1 MLPLSQ
7 ARWLPKQILWG
18 QAKPRE
24 PPSHRG
30 AFPNDEP
37 PVERP
42 PTPPMPLGAK
52 PLKLAGTFRFFH
64 PLRIFTDCE
73 EGEDDGQWLSMPEL
87 ANKRVDVKLFGLRQL
102 TIHVSDMQLALEGTF
117 CHVLIGAP
125 AVSPKDKL
133 VEVCGAGKTY
143 RKFKIDRTCIKPR
156 REGNNQERLAQVETR
171 VVVIGPDIKFVGTRI
186 GQYGQTVLTWP
197 HRYGESVVAVK
208 FEEGAGS
215 FFHES
220 SLCMAKNEKILKD
233 NKVFEQTTFPNYD
246 YFQ

>member
-1 MLPLSQ
+1 MATEANTLG
-7 ARWLPKQILWG
+7 AG
-18 QAKPRE
+18 QAARASQ
-24 PPSHRG
+24 PSRG
-30 AFPNDEP
+30 FP
-37 PVERP
+37 ERRTACRAP
-42 PTPPMPLGAK
+42 AHT
-52 PLKLAGTFRFFH
+52 TQH
-64 PLRIFTDCE
+64 PWRRTTETIWYIPIFSILLIIFAECD
-73 EGEDDGQWLSMPEL
+73 EGEDDGQWLSMPKL
-87 ANKRVDVKLFGLRQL
+87 ANKHLDVKLVGLRQL
-102 TIHVSDMQLALEGTF
+102 RVRVSNVQLALEDTF
-117 CHVLIGAP
+117 CHVLIGVP
-125 AVSPKDKL
+125 AVSRNDKN

-186 GQYGQTVLTWP
+186 GPYGQTVLTWP